1 MHSKSAYTIY
11 GWRSMLEIIPYKIEE
26 AQPRDQADI
35 KLPQK
40 LTVLGEID

>member
-1 MHSKSAYTIY
+1 
-11 GWRSMLEIIPYKIEE
+11 MLGIPYKVEE
-26 AQPRDQADI
+26 AQPRDQAEI